1 MPRRMT
7 LRLLAIAL
15 ALLVLSPLS
24 VAQYGLSNPL
34 IGLKTAPPITR
45 SDIRIIDSILGLNES
60 QRSLTGSLYDDFFD
74 RYRVEADALEAKLTA
89 MIDESIVRQDSTI
102 TREAEDKAE
111 QWDQRR
117 LEWRAEFLTDLKL
130 LLDQQQV
137 ELWPKVERELRRH
150 DLIGRGRLAGEKVDL
165 IRLVDAH
172 VADWDSNTALVEALD
187 RYADQLDRALRARQR
202 ALDDEQT
209 DEFWRTCQDEPYRAR
224 EIYEDVLPTRVRVRD
239 INLETLRTIAK
250 LLSESDAIAV
260 ERAFYSEALRSHS
273 PISPIE
279 TRIRAASSL
288 PSLSSAQR
296 EQIATI
302 LQDYEPRRHRAVVGF
317 FDAVAEMEAEL
328 LPDTIANKIAQIE
341 HDASGADP
349 AAFRVTDRVPQDVK
363 DALGTRLETDL
374 AVWRRVSAV
383 LSIDQRAD
391 LPRPDEDIIWF
402 REYLEHEL

>member
-1 MPRRMT
+1 MSNRPV
-7 LRLLAIAL
+7 LRPLLLTL
-15 ALLVLSPLS
+15 ALLLLSPLAP
-24 VAQYGLSNPL
+24 AQYGLSNPL
-34 IGLKTAPPITR
+34 IGLKTAPPVTK
-45 SDIRIIDSILGLNES
+45 SDIRIIDSILGLDES
-60 QRSLTGSLYDDFFD
+60 QRSLTGALYDDFFE
-74 RYRVEADALEAKLTA
+74 RFRVEAKAIEAELTA

-172 VADWDSNTALVEALD
+172 VADWDANTELVEALD

-209 DEFWRTCQDEPYRAR
+209 AEFWCTCQDEPYRAR

-239 INLETLRTIAK
+239 INLESFRAIRK
-250 LLSESDAIAV
+250 LLSESDAVVV

-363 DALGTRLETDL
+363 DALGARLETDL
-374 AVWRRVSAV
+374 AVWRRINAA
-383 LSIDQRAD
+383 LSPDQRAD

-402 REYLEHEL
+402 REYLSHEL

>member
-1 MPRRMT
+1 MSNRPV
-7 LRLLAIAL
+7 LRPLLLTL
-15 ALLVLSPLS
+15 ALLLFSPLAL
-24 VAQYGLSNPL
+24 AQYGLSNPL
-34 IGLKTAPPITR
+34 IGLKTAPPVTK
-45 SDIRIIDSILGLNES
+45 SDIRIIDSILGLDES
-60 QRSLTGSLYDDFFD
+60 QRSLTGALYDDFFE
-74 RYRVEADALEAKLTA
+74 RYRVEADALEAELTA

-172 VADWDSNTALVEALD
+172 VADWDANTELVEALD

-202 ALDDEQT
+202 ALDNEQT
-209 DEFWRTCQDEPYRAR
+209 AEFWRTCQDEPYRAR

-239 INLETLRTIAK
+239 INLETLRTIGK
-250 LLSESDAIAV
+250 LLSEDDAVAV

-363 DALGTRLETDL
+363 DALGARLETDL
-374 AVWRRVSAV
+374 AVWQRINAV
-383 LSIDQRAD
+383 LSSDQRAD

-402 REYLEHEL
+402 REYLSHEL

>member
-1 MPRRMT
+1 MLNRPA
-7 LRLLAIAL
+7 LRFLLLTL
-15 ALLVLSPLS
+15 ALLLLSPLAP
-24 VAQYGLSNPL
+24 AQYGLSNPL
-34 IGLKTAPPITR
+34 IGLKTAPPVTK
-45 SDIRIIDSILGLNES
+45 SDIRIIDSILGLDES
-60 QRSLTGSLYDDFFD
+60 QRSLTGALYDDFFE
-74 RYRVEADALEAKLTA
+74 RYRVEADALEAELTA

-172 VADWDSNTALVEALD
+172 VADWDANTELVEALD

-202 ALDDEQT
+202 ALDHEQT
-209 DEFWRTCQDEPYRAR
+209 AEFWRTCQDEPYRAR

-239 INLETLRTIAK
+239 INLETFRAIRK
-250 LLSESDAIAV
+250 LLSESDAVVV

-349 AAFRVTDRVPQDVK
+349 AAFHITDRVPQDVK
-363 DALGTRLETDL
+363 DALGARLETDL
-374 AVWRRVSAV
+374 AVWRRINAV
-383 LSIDQRAD
+383 LSPDQRAD
-391 LPRPDEDIIWF
+391 LPRPAEDIIWF
-402 REYLEHEL
+402 REYLSHEL